1 MTSQKD
7 QTADSTNTA
16 PVGTTEDDAVTPV
29 ESIVAETKLSN
40 VYYYVFE
47 DNAPASVRNVFEEA
61 VVIYNET
68 GLVELK
74 SGTPA
79 DTENKITFGI
89 YTNEEAANQNGLSE
103 LGRGGPNIIKYTGWT
118 SYVVNRGSARLNLAG
133 TNAVRL
139 SVAIHEL
146 GHVLGLAHS
155 TNRNSVMYRLIR
167 VRLACR
173 MSIFGRCRQFT
184 PTNQNILLI
193 RISKKNV
200 ANRHVLLVCHIM
212 QVYVATLFFFSLK
225 VKRTGL
231 WSELTNPAST
241 TWISCASTFGER
253 MKPSTRVT
261 NDSPF

>member
-1 MTSQKD
+1 MRRFMRMFWLTLLVICGLFVYRNYDYLRVNFWPLVEQKIAQVTSQKD
-7 QTADSTNTA
+7 RTAESTNTA

-40 VYYYVFE
+40 VYYYGFE

-61 VVIYNET
+61 VAIYNET

-155 TNRNSVMYRLIR
+155 TNRNSVMYPIDQ
-167 VRLACR
+167 
-173 MSIFGRCRQFT
+173 G
-184 PTNQNILLI
+184 
-193 RISKKNV
+193 K
-200 ANRHVLLVCHIM
+200 
-212 QVYVATLFFFSLK
+212 
-225 VKRTGL
+225 TGL
-231 WSELTNPAST
+231 QDVDIRALQTIYAN
-241 TWISCASTFGER
+241 
-253 MKPSTRVT
+253 
-261 NDSPF
+261 